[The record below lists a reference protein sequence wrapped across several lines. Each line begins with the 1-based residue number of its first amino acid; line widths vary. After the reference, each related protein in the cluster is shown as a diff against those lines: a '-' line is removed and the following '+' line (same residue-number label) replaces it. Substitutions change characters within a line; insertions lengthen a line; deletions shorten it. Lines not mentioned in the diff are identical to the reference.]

1 MPIKTVKREIRVL
14 GLTKVSLNHR
24 IDILGVVYRG
34 SSIMDGVLYFKY
46 DDVEKYGLPKL
57 IRENKHFKQLRVLI
71 LKSKDG
77 FNCEELWRETCI
89 PVLCL
94 EETGDIKFYGVDR
107 VNALRIIRITSIGGG
122 EPEVLR
128 VAFKLKS
135 ALEEKFK
142 RGHSLSFREE
152 N

>member
-24 IDILGVVYRG
+24 TDILGVVYRG
-34 SSIMDGVLYFKY
+34 SSIMDGILYFKTEE
-46 DDVEKYGLPKL
+46 VEKYGLPKL

-77 FNCEELWRETCI
+77 FNCEELWRETSI

-94 EETGDIKFYGVDR
+94 DELGNIKSYGVDR
-107 VNALRIIRITSIGGG
+107 ENTLRIIRVTSING
-122 EPEVLR
+122 EPEVLK
-128 VAFKLKS
+128 VASKLKS

-142 RGHSLSFREE
+142 RG
-152 N
+152 

>member
-1 MPIKTVKREIRVL
+1 MPIKTVKKEIRVL

-24 IDILGVVYRG
+24 VDVLGVVYRG
-34 SSIMDGVLYFKY
+34 SSIMDGILYFKTEE
-46 DDVEKYGLPKL
+46 VEKYGLPKL

-77 FNCEELWRETCI
+77 FNCEELWRETSI

-94 EETGDIKFYGVDR
+94 DELGNVKSYGVDR
-107 VNALRIIRITSIGGG
+107 ENALRIIRVTSIDG
-122 EPEVLR
+122 EPEVLK
-128 VAFKLKS
+128 VASKLKS

-142 RGHSLSFREE
+142 RG
-152 N
+152 